1 MTALQDHKVRMVIQ
15 SLTDARQ
22 MLDNIMYGEPSIS
35 DEEYN
40 KLRACYDKICEA
52 NDKL

>member
-15 SLTDARQ
+15 SLTEARQ
-22 MLDNIMYGEPSIS
+22 MLDNIMYSEPRVS
-35 DEEYN
+35 DDEYSR
-40 KLRACYDKICEA
+40 LRECYDKICEA